1 MFEKEIFNMCK
12 DLEQIFGG
20 KWTFNVD
27 HFRGEVQFYRE
38 VNGIYSRWGFNS
50 MTLMKP
56 DDPELSWQEYVM
68 DIVRSTLSAPV
79 IGGCND
85 CT

>member
-1 MFEKEIFNMCK
+1 MFEKEIFNLCK
-12 DLEQIFGG
+12 DLEMIFGG

-38 VNGIYSRWGFNS
+38 VDGVYRRWGFDS

-56 DDPELSWQEYVM
+56 ADPELSWQEYVT
-68 DIVRSTLSAPV
+68 DIVRSTL
-79 IGGCND
+79 GGPQ
-85 CT
+85 